1 MGLLRG
7 LLRAGTSPKLRFLL
21 WFLGHFHAEPV
32 LGLHA
37 IREGLMPQSAKL
49 FCGFFLF
56 LAAGF
61 FGLDVYT
68 WQNSGGR
75 PFSFADLGYLS
86 KTHFPEEHQ
95 LVVDA
100 LTPETFNA
108 ILTPVLQI
116 PAVFLFAGLAAVALA
131 IGLVSTFLG
140 KRLPGQKGPKKPSA
154 FKYNRR

>member
-1 MGLLRG
+1 
-7 LLRAGTSPKLRFLL
+7 
-21 WFLGHFHAEPV
+21 
-32 LGLHA
+32 
-37 IREGLMPQSAKL
+37 MPQSAKL

-86 KTHFPEEHQ
+86 KTHFPDEHQ
-95 LVVDA
+95 LMVDA

-108 ILTPVLQI
+108 VLTPVLQI
-116 PAVFLFAGLAAVALA
+116 PAVFLFAGLAAAVL
-131 IGLVSTFLG
+131 ILGLLSKVIG
-140 KRLPGQKGPKKPSA
+140 KRLPGQLGPKKSSA